1 MNVVLGFIGLNA
13 QLNFSKLINT
23 YHNLFQSDQSLNIA
37 NSSDENAIFA
47 LSQPGG
53 YFPLDQPFFNASE
66 KLLIMLN
73 GYFWYHNHF
82 PLTEAEATN
91 QLLQAGKDIRKS
103 DQLTLGEMDGGVF
116 NLFSYDAIKKRLIIT
131 GDYSGIMPI
140 YFHANNQGF
149 FFSSHIR
156 VLSNTF
162 SSEVDRIGV
171 IERVSYHYT
180 IGRRTVFKDIY
191 QKNLGETIIYSLD
204 SKRTNFVQPTAYYS
218 ETGLYENDMDAV
230 EKLHHAYMMGVKELM
245 RPSLTHGV
253 FLSGGFDTRL
263 VIYGMQKSNANIQTL
278 TLGDLENFEVNI
290 AKKVSSQIKSSH
302 QVYTPISDCQLED
315 SRIQGL
321 MQLVESVA
329 FPYCETGAYILKN
342 TGSKTISTGF
352 AGETIFGGQGYNL
365 LGDELSSKKRLAL
378 VLKRMIGL
386 PTGLTDL
393 LTARPLDDAF
403 EFSNNYHHKVFDR
416 RTRFFSD
423 NFLQGNDQV
432 IYDEIQND
440 ILNEL
445 SRYANLY
452 DASLLLLLERF
463 WYEHHVSKEFGGQER
478 TINAVSPLLLPTVH
492 HSFISLCTNLDPERK
507 LDHGIYLKFIK
518 HYFGDLAKIPTSNVP
533 LPLNLPISFLWSS
546 RAIRAYIDQKKVGKQ
561 INQKNFNISRTGWS
575 NFESWFRQGNFLEE
589 SVSMIN
595 FDIFSEKFI
604 VTEIEKWVN
613 WKSRIYSGQDLLT
626 LITVSNLIP

>member
-1 MNVVLGFIGLNA
+1 MNVVLGFVGLNA
-13 QLNFSKLINT
+13 QMNFSKLIDT
-23 YHNLFQSDQSLNIA
+23 YHNLVQSDQGLNTV
-37 NSSDENAIFA
+37 SSPDENAIFA

-91 QLLQAGKDIRKS
+91 QLLQAGKDIRKN

-140 YFHANNQGF
+140 YFHTNDQGF

-156 VLSNTF
+156 VLSNAF
-162 SSEVDRIGV
+162 SSEIDRTGV

-180 IGRRTVFKDIY
+180 IGRRTVFKDVY

-218 ETGLYENDMDAV
+218 ETGLYKSDMDAI
-230 EKLHHAYMMGVKELM
+230 EKLHHAYMSGVKELM

-263 VIYGMQKSNANIQTL
+263 VVYGMQKCNASVQAL
-278 TLGDLENFEVNI
+278 TLGDTGNFEVNI
-290 AKKVSSQIKSSH
+290 AKKVSNQIKSSH
-302 QVYTPISDCQLED
+302 QVYTPISDCQLEE
-315 SRIQGL
+315 SRVQSL

-329 FPYCETGAYILKN
+329 FPYCETGAQILKN
-342 TGSKTISTGF
+342 AGSQTISTGF
-352 AGETIFGGQGYNL
+352 AGETIFGGQGYSL

-378 VLKRMIGL
+378 VFKRMIGF
-386 PTGLTDL
+386 PIGLTEL
-393 LTARPLDDAF
+393 LTDNPLTGAF
-403 EFSNNYHHKVFDR
+403 EFSNNYHRKVFNR
-416 RTRFFSD
+416 KMRFFSD
-423 NFLQGNDQV
+423 NFLQGNNQG
-432 IYDEIQND
+432 IYAEIQND
-440 ILNEL
+440 ILIEL

-452 DASLLLLLERF
+452 DPSLLFLLERF

-478 TINAVSPLLLPTVH
+478 TINSVSPILLPTVH
-492 HSFISLCTNLDPERK
+492 HSFLSLCTNLPPERK

-533 LPLNLPISFLWSS
+533 IPLNLPIFFLWSS
-546 RAIRAYIDQKKVGKQ
+546 RAIRAFSDQKKVGHQ
-561 INQKNFNISRTGWS
+561 ISKKKLNISRMGWS
-575 NFESWFRQGNFLEE
+575 NFESWFRQGDFLEK
-589 SVSMIN
+589 SVSMID
-595 FDIFSEKFI
+595 FDVFSEKFI
-604 VTEIEKWVN
+604 VSQVEKWIY
-613 WKSRIYSGQDLLT
+613 WQSRIYSGQDLLT
-626 LITVSNLIP
+626 LITVSNLIA